1 MSRAAHLTRRFV
13 GALRPGGPAPADV
26 AWVET
31 ILEPGELALWARMA
45 AQDRRHSVGV
55 ARRVDA
61 ALASTGEAGDRR
73 WLAAALLH
81 DVGKLDAGLGVVG
94 RVGATLAGAAAGHEW
109 AEVWSTRRGLTRR
122 VGLYLRH
129 PELGATRIRVAG
141 GHEEAAVWAGAHHTR
156 DAWAGTGFPPVV
168 VDALVAADDD

>member
-1 MSRAAHLTRRFV
+1 MSRAAHLVRRFV
-13 GALRPGGPAPADV
+13 GALRPGGPSAADE
-26 AWVET
+26 AWVAEV
-31 ILEPGELALWARMA
+31 LDPGELAVWSRMA
-45 AQDRRHSVGV
+45 GHDRRHAVGV

-61 ALASTGEAGDRR
+61 ALASTDQAGDRR

-81 DVGKLDAGLGVVG
+81 DVGKLDAGLGVFA

-109 AEVWSTRRGLTRR
+109 ADVWSTKRGITRR

-129 PELGATRIRVAG
+129 PELGAARIRVAG
-141 GHEEAAVWAGAHHTR
+141 GPEEAAVWAGAHHTPS
-156 DAWAGTGFPPVV
+156 AWPATGLPPVV